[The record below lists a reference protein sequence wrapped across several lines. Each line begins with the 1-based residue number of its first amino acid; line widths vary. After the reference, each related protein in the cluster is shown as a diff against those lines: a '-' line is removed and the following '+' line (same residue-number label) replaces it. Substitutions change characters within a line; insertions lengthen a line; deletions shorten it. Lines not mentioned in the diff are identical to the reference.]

1 MASTIDDIA
10 DALVSALQTELTG
23 ATVLRNEAYPERVP
37 SGGLVI
43 VNDGDP
49 GTPERLLGGFSEAFY
64 TRTMEIHVL
73 AQGVTSSDRDSTF
86 STLLAGIGD
95 VIEADLTVGGRGGI
109 TNYSAPTSEVFAP
122 DAGGAAVKAGTIF
135 LTMEYETTSP
145 LG

>member
-10 DALVSALQTELTG
+10 DALVAALQTELTG
-23 ATVLRNEAYPERVP
+23 VTVLRNEAYPERIP
-37 SGGLVI
+37 AAGMVI

-49 GTPERLLGGFSEAFY
+49 GMPDRLLGGFSEAYY
-64 TRTMEIHVL
+64 TRTMEIHLL
-73 AQGVTSSDRDSTF
+73 AQGIDSSARDATF
-86 STLLAGIGD
+86 TALANGVGD

-109 TNYSAPTSEVFAP
+109 TNYAAPKAEVFAP
-122 DAGGAAVKAGTIF
+122 SEGGAAVKAGTIF